1 MAVGIWL
8 HDEEEGHGWGS
19 SLAMEKSVSYAEPDF
34 RWIASRAVQEP
45 GDEHDHGARGLTEEL
60 IGRLGYLGIALVL
73 VLGGLGLPIP
83 EEAPIVV
90 AAILSRTGRMWF
102 PLALGSCLA
111 GVILGDLVVYFLGY
125 FHGEK
130 VLSLRLTRRFLTR
143 QREAQIKGY
152 FHRHGFKILV
162 SGRFMPGFRTAAYL
176 TAGIL
181 RLPMLKLIL
190 TDVVAASLSTTV
202 FFGLGYLFAHQ
213 IQSGIQ
219 RMQHWAVIA
228 AACGVTAWL
237 VYRYVQARRRAGR
250 PVGPPV
256 LDGDEDPLSGAI
268 TPKSQEGPSPEAQS
282 PSPAAG
288 PANGPVDATDGAVGT
303 TRSSPVRIE

>member
-1 MAVGIWL
+1 MELLGTR
-8 HDEEEGHGWGS
+8 
-19 SLAMEKSVSYAEPDF
+19 LAIEKSVSYAGPGF
-34 RWIASRAVQEP
+34 PSSASRAGDEP
-45 GDEHDHGARGLTEEL
+45 GDEHDHGARGLAEEL
-60 IGRLGYLGIALVL
+60 IERLGYLGIALVL

-90 AAILSRTGRMWF
+90 AAVLSRTGRMWY
-102 PLALGSCLA
+102 PLAFASCLS
-111 GVILGDLVVYFLGY
+111 GVLLGDLVVYFLGY
-125 FHGEK
+125 FYGEK
-130 VLSLRLTRRFLTR
+130 VLSLRLTQRFLTR

-181 RLPMLKLIL
+181 RLPMLKLVL
-190 TDVVAASLSTTV
+190 TDLVAASLSTLF

-219 RMQHWAVIA
+219 RMQHWIVIA
-228 AACGVTAWL
+228 AACGVTFWL
-237 VYRYVQARRRAGR
+237 VYRHVQARRSAGR

-256 LDGDEDPLSGAI
+256 LDSDDDPLA
-268 TPKSQEGPSPEAQS
+268 TALPRKPPEQPRTEPQKQS
-282 PSPAAG
+282 PSAEPEVGPPAS
-288 PANGPVDATDGAVGT
+288 PDGVVQ
-303 TRSSPVRIE
+303 RPHSSPVRIE